1 MGDQGMKCQE
11 ARRCED
17 RMHTN
22 EHVNMWVTN
31 ILEGHVWACYYERD
45 CAHEA
50 LSHVLTSHD
59 S

>member
-1 MGDQGMKCQE
+1 MKCQE